1 VVKEIALIQQDDY
14 RLNQLQKN
22 IIDPLNVLF
31 RSVDFLDGR
40 YLDIEF
46 KTTTLQQSIGH
57 RLGRKY
63 QGFFISNI
71 NANSNIWVWTGLPT
85 DIEEDKSLFIRL
97 QASAPSIVRLWVF

>member
-71 NANSNIWVWTGLPT
+71 WVWTGLPT